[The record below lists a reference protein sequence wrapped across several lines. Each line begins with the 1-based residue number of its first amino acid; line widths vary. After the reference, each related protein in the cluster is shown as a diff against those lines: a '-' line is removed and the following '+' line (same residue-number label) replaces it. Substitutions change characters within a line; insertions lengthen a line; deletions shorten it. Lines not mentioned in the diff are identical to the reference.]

1 MNHIENKVIMI
12 TGASSG
18 FGKITAE
25 KCVSLGAKVVLG
37 ARREDRLKDLCNQ
50 LGSDNAV
57 YEVTDVSKKETVN
70 SLALKGIETFGKIDA
85 LINNAGIMPLSLL
98 EKGRTDEWDEMID
111 INIKGVLYGINSVYT
126 HMLERGE
133 GQIINIASTAG
144 KRLMPGSAVYS
155 ATKFAVGAISE
166 GLRMESAGKL
176 QVTCIYPGAFQTE
189 LGTTIKDESML
200 EMLMKGN
207 LASIAEPAERIADAI
222 IYALQQDKG
231 VSANEIV
238 IRPIAQEM

>member
-1 MNHIENKVIMI
+1 MNTIENKVIMI

-25 KCVSLGAKVVLG
+25 KCVSLGAKVILG
-37 ARREDRLKDLCNQ
+37 ARREDRLIDLCNQ
-50 LGSDNAV
+50 LGLENAV

-70 SLALKGIETFGKIDA
+70 KLASKGIETFGKIDA

-111 INIKGVLYGINSVYT
+111 INIRGVLYGINSVYS

-144 KRLMPGSAVYS
+144 KRLMHGSAVYS

-189 LGTTIKDESML
+189 LGSTIKDENML
-200 EMLMKGN
+200 EMLMESN
-207 LASIAEPAERIADAI
+207 LASLAEPAERIADAI

>member
-1 MNHIENKVIMI
+1 MGTIKDKVIMI

-25 KCVSLGAKVVLG
+25 KCVSLGAKVILG
-37 ARREDRLKDLCNQ
+37 ARRKDRLEELCKQ
-50 LGSDNAV
+50 FGSENSV
-57 YEVTDVSKKETVN
+57 YEVTDVSKKETVDN
-70 SLALKGIETFGKIDA
+70 LAKRGIKEFGKIDA

-98 EKGRTDEWDEMID
+98 EKGRTDEWDQMID
-111 INIKGVLYGINSVYT
+111 INIKGVLYGINAVYS

-189 LGTTIKDESML
+189 LGATIKDESML

-207 LASIAEPAERIADAI
+207 LAAIAEPAERIADAI
-222 IYALQQDKG
+222 IYALEQDKG

>member
-1 MNHIENKVIMI
+1 MNDLKDRIVMI

-18 FGKITAE
+18 FGKETA
-25 KCVSLGAKVVLG
+25 KMCVASGAKVVLG
-37 ARREDRLKDLCNQ
+37 ARREDKLSELCDE
-50 LGSDNAV
+50 LGSDSSIYKA
-57 YEVTDVSKKETVN
+57 TDVTSKEQMHA
-70 SLALKGIETFGKIDA
+70 LANYGIETFGRIDS
-85 LINNAGIMPLSLL
+85 LVNNAGIMPLSLL
-98 EKGRTDEWDEMID
+98 EKGRTDEWDQMID
-111 INIKGVLYGINSVYT
+111 INIKGVLYGINAVYS

-207 LASIAEPAERIADAI
+207 LAAIAEPAERIADAI
-222 IYALQQDKG
+222 IYALEQDKG

>member
-50 LGSDNAV
+50 LGSENAV
-57 YEVTDVSKKETVN
+57 YEMTDVSKKETVN